1 MAFKIKLNS
10 STTLPF
16 VAESFG
22 RTGASARIVRV
33 ITPLCPK
40 WTDTLSY
47 LDAVWNSNFG
57 LNQQRT
63 PTFVWFMRETRV
75 ARMWSAGEI
84 GRFSSLPQVRF
95 MASDFTETNSLWNH
109 PTVKPTETISLKYFP
124 DICHCIEHRQSP
136 LGVPESNICRLHIQH
151 TMHSIPRSFPS
162 TSNCT
167 IFEKQT
173 KETSIETRRI
183 PDERIPNF
191 KPPS

>member
-57 LNQQRT
+57 LKQQRT

-75 ARMWSAGEI
+75 ARMWTAGEI

-109 PTVKPTETISLKYFP
+109 PTGKPTETISLKYFP
-124 DICHCIEHRQSP
+124 DICHCIEHRQSA
-136 LGVPESNICRLHIQH
+136 LGVPESDICRLHIQH
-151 TMHSIPRSFPS
+151 TMHPIPTVFSQHEQLHNFWKANKRNVNWNPANS
-162 TSNCT
+162 
-167 IFEKQT
+167 
-173 KETSIETRRI
+173 RR
-183 PDERIPNF
+183 ENSEF
-191 KPPS
+191 